1 MKKINVIV
9 KKKFLDR
16 YTGIFRKPGEKMT
29 ISEDRF
35 REILRSGEYVE
46 KENTANGATPKA
58 ATNEIKK

>member
-1 MKKINVIV
+1 MKKFNVIV

-16 YTGIFRKPGEKMT
+16 HSGIYRKPGEKLT

-46 KENTANGATPKA
+46 KENAVNGSTPKT